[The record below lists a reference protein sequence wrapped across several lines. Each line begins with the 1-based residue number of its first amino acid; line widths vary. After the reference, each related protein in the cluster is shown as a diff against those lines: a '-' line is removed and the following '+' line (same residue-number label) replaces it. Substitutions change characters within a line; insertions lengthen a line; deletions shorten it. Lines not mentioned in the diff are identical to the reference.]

1 MVQLLQHPVH
11 SHHVEGQGY
20 IYEIAEPYHY
30 HSGASYH
37 SGANN
42 HPGSNSGANY
52 HAGSNSGSNYHSGSN
67 SVCIYL
73 SSSYDDHHRTKMGRC
88 GRQCRV

>member
-1 MVQLLQHPVH
+1 MVQLLQHSVH

-20 IYEIAEPYHY
+20 IYAIVEPYHY

-42 HPGSNSGANY
+42 HSS
-52 HAGSNSGSNYHSGSN
+52 SDSGSNYHSSSN
-67 SVCIYL
+67 YHYHYQHSHGKAKV
-73 SSSYDDHHRTKMGRC
+73 RGT
-88 GRQCRV
+88 V